1 MDCSAQ
7 WQLAECMIVGTARSQ
22 QSTWQGKRIRSNKS
36 KLVQV
41 KAALDEVQWEVLA
54 LAVDCPEMSQLAYGC
69 NNLQVAR

>member
-1 MDCSAQ
+1 
-7 WQLAECMIVGTARSQ
+7 MIVGTARSQ